1 MQGSSTRDQGVGDV
15 ASEVGAISGKTV
27 QGSSQSWKSVFCSV
41 SKASDEIL
49 QGQLMKLRLREC
61 PAASPAA
68 RLPARHRCQQGP
80 SPHPQRG
87 SWLSQGKRMVFR
99 ILQGL
104 GVTCA
109 EMRPTRRVAS
119 LLSSKTSIRRSRFI
133 FLRKAPHCFPG
144 PSPTQDPSSSHH

>member
-1 MQGSSTRDQGVGDV
+1 MQWSSTRDQGVGDV

-87 SWLSQGKRMVFR
+87 SWLS
-99 ILQGL
+99 
-104 GVTCA
+104 
-109 EMRPTRRVAS
+109 
-119 LLSSKTSIRRSRFI
+119 
-133 FLRKAPHCFPG
+133 
-144 PSPTQDPSSSHH
+144 